1 MSQQHRERRQA
12 QRAAFLLGVNPQ
24 WSLSAAEVMLGEVPA
39 DAPTE
44 RNQAAGPT
52 VAQVF
57 SEDREDG
64 R

>member
-1 MSQQHRERRQA
+1 MSQQHRERQQA
-12 QRAAFLLGVNPQ
+12 QREAFLLSTNPQ

-39 DAPTE
+39 DAPVE